1 MDPHRLAELRSLA
14 YHRVVAGRLRDDPSA
29 IELAKRRVREWRER
43 GVAAHYAARW
53 EKLLDGPPD
62 RLVQVMVADDEEARA
77 MRQATPF
84 AGVVGPRERWRIW
97 DEVRRAAEAGDA
109 R

>member
-14 YHRVVAGRLRDDPSA
+14 YHRGVARRLRDDPSA
-29 IELAKRRVREWRER
+29 IELAKRRVRAWRER

-53 EKLLDGPPD
+53 EELLEGPLEA
-62 RLVQVMVADDEEARA
+62 LVRVLVADDEHGRA

-84 AGVVGPRERWRIW
+84 AGVIGPRDRWRIW
-97 DEVRRAAEAGDA
+97 DEVRREAEARGA